1 MIACLDVD
9 YRDDAA
15 FAAGIVFG
23 NWPDAN
29 PLDEKVVRVMDVQPY
44 QSGQFFRRELP
55 CLLSIL
61 KALPRVG
68 VVVIDGYVWLDGK
81 PGLGAYLHHA
91 LEGRVTVI
99 GVAKTKFDRASAAC
113 EVRRGGSTR
122 PLFIT
127 AAGMSAEQAAEC
139 IRSMHG
145 HHRIPALLQRV
156 DRLCRRQLGRRE

>member
-15 FAAGIVFG
+15 FAAGIVIAD
-23 NWPDAN
+23 WPDAN
-29 PLDEKVVRVMDVQPY
+29 LLDEKVVRVTDVQPY
-44 QSGQFFRRELP
+44 QAGKFFRRELP

-61 KALPRVG
+61 KALPPIG
-68 VVVIDGYVWLDGK
+68 IAVIDGYVWLDGK
-81 PGLGAYLHHA
+81 PGLGAYLHRA

-99 GVAKTKFDRASAAC
+99 GVAKTRFGRSSAAC
-113 EVRRGGSTR
+113 ELMRGTSTR

-127 AAGMSAEQAAEC
+127 ASGISAEQAAAC

-156 DRLCRRQLGRRE
+156 DRLCRRQLGSRE

>member
-29 PLDEKVVRVMDVQPY
+29 ALDEKVVRVTDVQAY

-61 KALPRVG
+61 KALPPVG

-81 PGLGAYLHHA
+81 AGLGAYLHQA
-91 LEGRVTVI
+91 LERCVTVI
-99 GVAKTKFDRASAAC
+99 GVAKTKFGLASAAC
-113 EVRRGGSTR
+113 EVRRGRSTR
-122 PLFIT
+122 PLFVT
-127 AAGMSAEQAAEC
+127 AAGISAERAAEC

-145 HHRIPALLQRV
+145 PHRIPALLQRV
-156 DRLCRRQLGRRE
+156 DRLCRREFGRRE

>member
-1 MIACLDVD
+1 MIACLDVN

-23 NWPDAN
+23 DWPDAN
-29 PLDEKVVRVMDVQPY
+29 PLDEKIVRVTDIQPY
-44 QSGQFFRRELP
+44 QSGKFFRRELP

-61 KALPRVG
+61 KMLPSVG
-68 VVVIDGYVWLDGK
+68 VVIIDGYVWLDGK
-81 PGLGAYLHHA
+81 AGLGAYLHRA

-99 GVAKTKFDRASAAC
+99 GVAKTKFGRASAARV
-113 EVRRGGSTR
+113 VRRGCSTR

-145 HHRIPALLQRV
+145 PHRIPALLQRV
-156 DRLCRRQLGRRE
+156 DRLCRRAAIESI

>member
-23 NWPDAN
+23 DWPDAN
-29 PLDEKVVRVMDVQPY
+29 PLDEKIVRVTGIPPY
-44 QSGQFFRRELP
+44 QSGKFFRRELP

-61 KALPRVG
+61 KVLPSVG
-68 VVVIDGYVWLDGK
+68 VIIIDGYVWLDGK
-81 PGLGAYLHHA
+81 AGLGAYLHRA

-99 GVAKTKFDRASAAC
+99 GVAKTKFRRASAARV
-113 EVRRGGSTR
+113 VRRGCSTR

-139 IRSMHG
+139 ICSMHG
-145 HHRIPALLQRV
+145 PHRIPALLQRV
-156 DRLCRRQLGRRE
+156 DRLCRRAAIESI